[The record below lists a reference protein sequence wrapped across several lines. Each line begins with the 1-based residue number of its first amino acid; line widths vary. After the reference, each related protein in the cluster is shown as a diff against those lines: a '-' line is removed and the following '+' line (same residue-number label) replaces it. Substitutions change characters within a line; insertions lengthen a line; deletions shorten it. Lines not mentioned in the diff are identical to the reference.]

1 MISPE
6 VLLRV
11 AVITG
16 LLAPFLPGPGGR
28 GKSLAPGE
36 RVFLSLIRLEQKL
49 TGGHECVSG
58 AGGRDWGPAV
68 TVCTS

>member
-6 VLLRV
+6 VLLRITLV
-11 AVITG
+11 TG

-36 RVFLSLIRLEQKL
+36 RVLLSVIRLEQEL

-58 AGGRDWGPAV
+58 AGGRDRGPAV
-68 TVCTS
+68 SVSAS